1 MTLQQL
7 GTFRIL
13 KKLGEGGMG
22 AVYLAEDT
30 AAQRKVALKVLPTQ
44 LFSQTEFIK
53 RFYREARATGKLN
66 HPNIV
71 SAYTVGEEQGLHYYV
86 MEYCPGRSLDRLI
99 AERGAIPWREATGII
114 LQVAAGLQHAHER
127 NFIHRD
133 IKPHNV
139 ILGDDGVAKILDMGL
154 TKNIGDVE
162 QSFNTQSGAM
172 LGTPHYIAPEQARGE
187 SSIDGRVD
195 IYSLGAT
202 YFHLVTGKTPYNGP
216 TAMAIIARHM
226 TEAPPDASAV
236 NSHVPHAVAYVIKR
250 MMAKSPDDRHRDCA
264 QLIQDLEQLRDGH
277 VPATMASAVDG
288 ATETMAAIQAPPPS
302 RPSGGQTVADEQRS
316 GVDRRVNDR
325 RGDRDTAP
333 REPEKRTAFLIAA
346 AAATVLLAIVV
357 GILIGRRGTQSPPAA
372 PSPAAASPAPAGI
385 PVEETSQ
392 QPPAVSIPEPA
403 KPPPPVTPLPAQAP
417 AAAGE
422 WVNLLP
428 LVDPRRD
435 TRNGQWFADN
445 GTLRSA
451 VSHYTT
457 IQFPYR
463 PPEEYDFRVTF
474 TVQEG

>member
-1 MTLQQL
+1 
-7 GTFRIL
+7 
-13 KKLGEGGMG
+13 
-22 AVYLAEDT
+22 
-30 AAQRKVALKVLPTQ
+30 
-44 LFSQTEFIK
+44 
-53 RFYREARATGKLN
+53 
-66 HPNIV
+66 
-71 SAYTVGEEQGLHYYV
+71 
-86 MEYCPGRSLDRLI
+86 
-99 AERGAIPWREATGII
+99 
-114 LQVAAGLQHAHER
+114 
-127 NFIHRD
+127 
-133 IKPHNV
+133 
-139 ILGDDGVAKILDMGL
+139 MGL

-474 TVQEG
+474 TVQEGTPDFNQMIVKDGRCFHYMVPGVSNQVIGFARMHGRFRNPATRDRQLEPRRRYTSEVQVRRDRIRALLDGEQVIELTSGFSDFTPAPQTRISDETMPGLLAHNCVVIVHSAEIRDVTGKGRMAR